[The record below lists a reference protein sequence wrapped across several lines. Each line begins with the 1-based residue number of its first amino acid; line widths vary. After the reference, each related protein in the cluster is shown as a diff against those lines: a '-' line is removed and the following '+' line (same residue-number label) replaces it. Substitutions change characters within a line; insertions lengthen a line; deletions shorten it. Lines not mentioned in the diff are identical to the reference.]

1 MTGTG
6 STDRCSNGRPG
17 GVAMGSVAEVL
28 GRLARVEET
37 GAEDLVVPVWADGTA
52 AVDVAGAGL
61 GVR

>member
-1 MTGTG
+1 
-6 STDRCSNGRPG
+6 
-17 GVAMGSVAEVL
+17 MGSVAEVL